1 MNRFLLLSL
10 ATLWANACVVGQP
23 AKVDPRDLLQ
33 AGPMLGYSDM
43 REVMIWAQ
51 TKTRADVQVKYW
63 DVESPAPV
71 LETQSITTSGENAF
85 TAHLLAYE
93 VMPGKRYEY
102 KLYINGEAVEFGYP
116 LTFISAPDWSFKS
129 DPPTFSVAVGS
140 CLYINDEP
148 FDRKGKPYGGDY
160 QILSS
165 IHAQEPDLMIWL
177 GDNTYYREA
186 DWGTRTGM
194 NYRNTHTRSTPELQ
208 PLLAGTHHYATWD
221 DHDYGPN
228 DHNRSF
234 VHKDLSLEVFKN
246 FWANPN
252 YGFLDEAC
260 AVTQW
265 TWGDVDFY
273 LLDDRWFRSANDL
286 KANDISYFGQKQ
298 VDWLIENLK
307 ASRANF
313 KVIGTGGQVLNPAKV
328 YENYANYEEERA
340 YLLQR
345 IQEEGITG
353 VLFLSGDRHHTELT
367 ELPREGT
374 YPLRDLT
381 VSPLTSSSHVAK
393 DEGNLFQVPGTQV
406 ADRNFAML
414 TFDGKWGART
424 LTIAVYDA
432 NGKEQWVKNYALT
445 DFKPT
450 KE

>member
-1 MNRFLLLSL
+1 
-10 ATLWANACVVGQP
+10 
-23 AKVDPRDLLQ
+23 
-33 AGPMLGYSDM
+33 
-43 REVMIWAQ
+43 
-51 TKTRADVQVKYW
+51 
-63 DVESPAPV
+63 
-71 LETQSITTSGENAF
+71 
-85 TAHLLAYE
+85 
-93 VMPGKRYEY
+93 
-102 KLYINGEAVEFGYP
+102 
-116 LTFISAPDWSFKS
+116 
-129 DPPTFSVAVGS
+129 
-140 CLYINDEP
+140 
-148 FDRKGKPYGGDY
+148 
-160 QILSS
+160 
-165 IHAQEPDLMIWL
+165 
-177 GDNTYYREA
+177 
-186 DWGTRTGM
+186 M